1 MTPPTDP
8 AGTEILK
15 RDSFGRVE
23 AEYRDGR
30 RIVRRVPCGG
40 AIPGSGLLGRYL
52 ARRERRAL
60 QALEGLDGVP
70 RLVATA
76 DGTFA
81 REFLEGERLDRIGRP
96 HDEFFPLLVELLG
109 RIHDR
114 GVAHNDLAKAANI
127 LVRPDGRPALIDF
140 QLAVIRPRRGR
151 IREAIFAT
159 MRRDDLRH
167 VLKQKAKRRPDQVT
181 AEDRRR
187 LANRSAPARW
197 WAALGKPVYNFVTR
211 RVLGVADHEGL
222 GLPAK
227 KRAEK
232 ADPARSSVTDNRPR

>member
-1 MTPPTDP
+1 MTPRTDP
-8 AGTEILK
+8 VGTEILK

-23 AEYRDGR
+23 AENRDGR
-30 RIVRRVPCGG
+30 RIVRRIPCGG

-60 QALEGLDGVP
+60 ERLEGLDGVP

-76 DGTFA
+76 EETFA

-109 RIHDR
+109 RVHDR

-140 QLAVIRPRRGR
+140 QLAVIRPKRGR
-151 IREAIFAT
+151 IRGKIFAT
-159 MRRDDLRH
+159 MRGDDLRH
-167 VLKQKAKRRPDQVT
+167 VLKHKRRRRPDLVT
-181 AEDRRR
+181 AEDRRI
-187 LANRSAPARW
+187 LENPSPPARW
-197 WAALGKPVYNFVTR
+197 WAAIGKPVYNFVTR
-211 RVLGVADHEGL
+211 RILGVADHEGL
-222 GLPAK
+222 GLPGR
-227 KRAEK
+227 KRGGAGG
-232 ADPARSSVTDNRPR
+232 T